1 MRTETPETARSRAGW
16 ALKGNAPQLLGDYW
30 IVGVL
35 LLFLA
40 VFAVI
45 APGFATLRNWLSTS
59 VYAVQFILLAI
70 GETFVIITLGIDL
83 SVGSV
88 LGLSGMVAGYLMR
101 LMTLAGYPVAL
112 VIALGLV
119 GGFLAGVL
127 VGLANGL
134 MVARLNILPL
144 IATLGTLSIARG
156 LTFVTSGVSIAQI
169 PVELGDFGNRI
180 LWGVLPMPVLITVVI
195 GVLLYLILHRTRF
208 GRHTF
213 AIGSNR
219 EAARL
224 AGLNIRGHLV
234 KVYVISAS
242 LASVT
247 GLLTLSRFT
256 AASPLAGNQLELNAI
271 AAAIIGGVSMF
282 GGRGTIVG
290 SVAGAL
296 IVAVLVSAFVLLN
309 VEPYW
314 QMVATGAVLIAAVYI
329 DQQRYSKR
337 LRRIAR

>member
-1 MRTETPETARSRAGW
+1 MAVQ
-16 ALKGNAPQLLGDYW
+16 GNVAQLLGDYW

-45 APGFATLRNWLSTS
+45 APGFVTLRNWLSTS

-70 GETFVIITLGIDL
+70 GETFVIITSGIDL

-88 LGLSGMVAGYLMR
+88 MGLSGMVAGYLMR

-112 VIALGLV
+112 VITLGLL

-127 VGLANGL
+127 VGMVNGL

-156 LTFVTSGVSIAQI
+156 LTFVTSDVSIAQI
-169 PVELGDFGNRI
+169 PMELGDFGNHI
-180 LWGVLPMPVLITVVI
+180 LWGVLPIPVLITIVI
-195 GVLLYLILHRTRF
+195 CVLLYLVLHKTRF

-224 AGLNIRGHLV
+224 AGIDIRRHLI

-256 AASPLAGNQLELNAI
+256 AASPLAGNQLEMNAI

-314 QMVATGAVLIAAVYI
+314 QMVATGAVLITAVYV
-329 DQQRYSKR
+329 DQQRYNKR
-337 LRRIAR
+337 LRRVAM